1 MKLSWI
7 FLGLLALAG
16 VAAAGAATVG
26 CGPQNK
32 FCPNIPSGMCPP
44 PYVPPED
51 AGAEDVK
58 DTASGTGTDR
68 GRDRRN

>member
-7 FLGLLALAG
+7 FVGLVVLAG
-16 VAAAGAATVG
+16 VTASGVAAVG

-32 FCPNIPSGMCPP
+32 FCPNTPTGMCPP
-44 PYVPPED
+44 PYVPPDD
-51 AGAEDVK
+51 AGAEDVH
-58 DTASGTGTDR
+58 DTGVDR